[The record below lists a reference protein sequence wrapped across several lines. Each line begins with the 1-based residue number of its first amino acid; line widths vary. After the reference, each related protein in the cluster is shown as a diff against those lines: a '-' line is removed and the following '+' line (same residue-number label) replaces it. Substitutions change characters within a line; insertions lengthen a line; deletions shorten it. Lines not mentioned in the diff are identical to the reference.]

1 MTRRIETERQLWD
14 MIPCVLDHQCA
25 WQLLVQSA
33 NPRANHSLRTLPGL
47 WGVAEIFRTF
57 KAWQTETQRRSP
69 VCRSWEDWDC
79 APHKD
84 APKLLRASWA
94 DALPM
99 ISDRNPDVASLVE
112 DVMALEAP
120 AGGCLAELRVAT
132 VRLDREGLTERPT
145 WPELRH
151 GKRPPVNT
159 SCEPGEWQ
167 HGWQFWA
174 SSVSDAF
181 FREDLHAVMP
191 NCCSPS
197 SHWHTCVVAPLLFRV
212 LLLERLH
219 LPLPVTEAV
228 CSCGATL
235 DRKGNTKL
243 RVPQRLKRRATPV
256 KRVVARIFRE
266 AGARV
271 RFNALVQ
278 DMNVGV
284 PSAAERRIEVL
295 AQDLPCF
302 GGGSAC
308 CGRHPSV
315 PFAQHRRATPKR
327 RKRQRAS
334 AATSSEGKTTC
345 PELVRSG
352 RCRLVVLAMETGGR
366 WSEETVSVIHQ
377 LAITRAR
384 EVPSYLSHQV
394 ALHGRD
400 VGLACS
406 PPHAQSHSSPRWWTL
421 LAL

>member
-1 MTRRIETERQLWD
+1 MCLTTNVRGSCWCRAPTHGRITA
-14 MIPCVLDHQCA
+14 CA
-25 WQLLVQSA
+25 S
-33 NPRANHSLRTLPGL
+33 LPGL

-191 NCCSPS
+191 ELLLAELALAHVRCGSPAVS
-197 SHWHTCVVAPLLFRV
+197 CVAARKVAPSLASHR
-212 LLLERLH
+212 
-219 LPLPVTEAV
+219 
-228 CSCGATL
+228 SS
-235 DRKGNTKL
+235 
-243 RVPQRLKRRATPV
+243 
-256 KRVVARIFRE
+256 
-266 AGARV
+266 
-271 RFNALVQ
+271 VQ
-278 DMNVGV
+278 
-284 PSAAERRIEVL
+284 AA
-295 AQDLPCF
+295 AP
-302 GGGSAC
+302 
-308 CGRHPSV
+308 
-315 PFAQHRRATPKR
+315 
-327 RKRQRAS
+327 
-334 AATSSEGKTTC
+334 
-345 PELVRSG
+345 
-352 RCRLVVLAMETGGR
+352 R
-366 WSEETVSVIHQ
+366 WT
-377 LAITRAR
+377 AR
-384 EVPSYLSHQV
+384 ET
-394 ALHGRD
+394 
-400 VGLACS
+400 
-406 PPHAQSHSSPRWWTL
+406 QSCVFPNV
-421 LAL
+421 